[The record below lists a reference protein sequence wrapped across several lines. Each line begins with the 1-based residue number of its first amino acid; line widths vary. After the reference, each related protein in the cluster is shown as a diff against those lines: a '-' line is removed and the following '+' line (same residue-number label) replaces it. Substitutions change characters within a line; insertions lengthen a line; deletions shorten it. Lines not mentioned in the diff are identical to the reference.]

1 VDDMS
6 YESSVAQPTIDLLAA
21 ARGGDRQAM
30 SRLIEAEL
38 PWVRAVVAGY
48 VQTPENIDDIC
59 QEIFIAVWQCLGHL
73 RSVEGFKAWLYRIAV
88 NKVRSHFR
96 GAARRPAAELSAD
109 IASTDGRAEAER
121 DSRREA
127 VLAALKKI
135 APGYRDPLVMHYLH
149 GKSCDETADI
159 LGLRPVTC
167 RIRLM
172 RGRQQLEELLRK
184 EGVL

>member
-1 VDDMS
+1 MS
-6 YESSVAQPTIDLLAA
+6 YEASVAQEPIDLLAA
-21 ARGGDRQAM
+21 ARGGDRGAM
-30 SRLIEAEL
+30 SRLIEREL

-59 QEIFIAVWQCLGHL
+59 QEIFIAVWLCLQHL
-73 RSVEGFKAWLYRIAV
+73 RSPVGFKAWLYRIAV

-96 GAARRPAAELSAD
+96 GALRRPAVELTMD
-109 IASTDGRAEAER
+109 LPSTDGRAELER
-121 DSRREA
+121 DSRRET

-135 APGYRDPLVMHYLH
+135 DPKYRDPLVIHYLQ
-149 GKSCDETADI
+149 GKSCDEAAAI